1 MVRPFRKA
9 ARGTSHSGAAGDT
22 AIGRGDTGDQSGR
35 GELGMIVTF
44 ARGET

>member
-22 AIGRGDTGDQSGR
+22 AIGRGDTGDQSG
-35 GELGMIVTF
+35 GEIGMIVIF
-44 ARGET
+44 VRGET